1 MALLKKVK
9 LPDDPSPEGEPPPPE
24 DLAPEELTPI
34 QETEEGEADSV
45 GALAEAPADAEPAAE
60 GADALLDMFTTVG
73 VHVEDRTLLL
83 GLAGEVEIDDLISE
97 LSIVAAALG
106 IVQAQREAAEEP
118 EQLAA

>member
-9 LPDDPSPEGEPPPPE
+9 LPDDPPPEAEALAPE
-24 DLAPEELTPI
+24 DLAPVDAAEEAA
-34 QETEEGEADSV
+34 EAVSDAPD
-45 GALAEAPADAEPAAE
+45 ALAEPTPEPAPE
-60 GADALLDMFTTVG
+60 GTDALLDMFTTVG
-73 VHVEDRTLLL
+73 VHVEDRTVLL

-106 IVQAQREAAEEP
+106 IVQAQRESAGEP